1 MSSSRK
7 PTHIKVRNDGL
18 QQPDSYEAKL
28 DLVTSEPM
36 SEARLFVY
44 GWGRDEA
51 EAMKHFNSQVKILIQ
66 RLQYYLTNQ

>member
-7 PTHIKVRNDGL
+7 PTHIKVKNDGL
-18 QQPDSYEAKL
+18 RQPDSYEAKL

-44 GWGRDEA
+44 GWGQDEA
-51 EAMKHFNSQVKILIQ
+51 EAMKHFKEQAQLLID
-66 RLQYYLTNQ
+66 RLTHFLKNQ